1 MTPCIKLVRSPMV
14 QYFLGNFWMILR
26 MFLMFENGRG
36 MFKFWKHW
44 KILDLGVKI

>member
-14 QYFLGNFWMILR
+14 QYFLENFWMIFR

-36 MFKFWKHW
+36 MFKFWKNW